1 MERSGAQ
8 TSNYKMTVK
17 LLFRLL
23 PVQIL
28 LSSIGA
34 INGIVTGIFASNYVG
49 DLAMSA
55 VGLYNPINL
64 LINSISTML
73 MTGAVV
79 ICGKYMG
86 KNQVEQMQN
95 VFTLDMVLCTVVS
108 VVSVAILLVMG
119 LFDMTAVIAPDQVT
133 RAVFNRFLLGQALGV
148 FPLFV
153 GNQLAAFL
161 SLENKAFRT
170 TLASIAYII
179 ANLIF
184 NYIFVQVMHLEA
196 LGLAIAAALGMWVFM
211 LVQAQ
216 YFFSSKASIRLNFKQ
231 LRWDDAKE
239 IVTIGIPGAIGN
251 GYQTVRGFI
260 VNGLI
265 ISYVGSA
272 GISAFTASNAILAFF
287 WAIPAGML
295 NVSRMMMSVS
305 VGEEDRTTLTNVMR
319 NALFR
324 FLPIECLIAAFIML
338 MAKSFTM
345 VFYQDVT
352 DPVFS
357 MTLMGYRLLPIG
369 MPLAVVL
376 MHFSCYALASDKK
389 FMVHL
394 YAILDGF
401 IWVSVFTAL
410 LIPRFGMNAVYYA
423 NILNGV
429 MGVVTVLIYAFIKNK
444 GIPKNMDE
452 LMVIPDDFGVDD
464 DHRIEF
470 KVRGIED
477 VTGTSEAVQNYCRDM
492 GVDKKRAYYVSL
504 SLEEMAG
511 NVVNHGFALD
521 SRQHNLTARAVVKGD
536 DVILCIK
543 DDCQPFDP
551 IQRQRI
557 ADPEDKT
564 KNIGLRMIYRI
575 AKDFTYQNVLGLNVL
590 TIRI

>member
-1 MERSGAQ
+1 MGKNKGKVSDF
-8 TSNYKMTVK
+8 SMTAK

-23 PVQIL
+23 PVQVL
-28 LSSIGA
+28 LMSIGA
-34 INGIVTGIFASNYVG
+34 INGIVTGIFATNYVG
-49 DLAMSA
+49 EAAMSA

-64 LINSISTML
+64 LVNSISTML

-86 KNQVEQMQN
+86 RNQVDQMQN
-95 VFTLDMVLCTVVS
+95 VFTLDIIMCTIISIIVASVLI
-108 VVSVAILLVMG
+108 AMG
-119 LFDMTAVIAPDQVT
+119 MFDLTGAIAPDDAT
-133 RAVFNRFLLGQALGV
+133 RAVFNSFIIGQALGV
-148 FPLFV
+148 LPLFI

-170 TLASIAYII
+170 TLASIVYII

-196 LGLAIAAALGMWVFM
+196 LGLALAASLGMWVFM

-216 YFFSSKASIRLNFKQ
+216 YFFTSKASIKLK
-231 LRWDDAKE
+231 LKGLKWDDAKE
-239 IVTIGIPGAIGN
+239 IVTIGFPGAIGN

-265 ISYVGSA
+265 TAYVGSA
-272 GISAFTASNAILAFF
+272 GISAFAASNAIMAFF

-319 NALFR
+319 TAIYR
-324 FLPIECLIAAFIML
+324 FIPLQCAISAFIII
-338 MAKSFTM
+338 MARPFTL
-345 VFYQDVT
+345 VFYQNT
-352 DPVFS
+352 ADPVFD
-357 MTLMGYRLLPIG
+357 MTMWGYRILPLC
-369 MPLAVVL
+369 MPFSVWL
-376 MHFSCYALASDKK
+376 MHFSCYALASGKQ

-401 IWVSVFTAL
+401 VCVSGFTAL
-410 LIPRFGMNAVYYA
+410 LIPFAGMNAVYIA
-423 NILNGV
+423 NVLNGV
-429 MGVVTVLIYAFIKNK
+429 FCLLVVVAYSILKNK
-444 GIPKNMDE
+444 KVPSTMDE
-452 LMVIPDDFGVDD
+452 LMVIPADFGVDD
-464 DHRIEF
+464 DHRIELN
-470 KVRGIED
+470 VRKMED
-477 VTGTSEAVQNYCRDM
+477 VTGTSETVQKFCMEKGIDQR
-492 GVDKKRAYYVSL
+492 RAYFASL

-511 NVVNHGFALD
+511 NVVSHGFSMD
-521 SRQHNLTARAVVKGD
+521 SKPHNLTARAIVKD
-536 DVILCIK
+536 EDVILCIK

-551 IQRQRI
+551 VQRQRI

-564 KNIGLRMIYRI
+564 KNIGLRMIYKI

-590 TIRI
+590 TIKV